1 MYNILVKL
9 ISNRFYSNAQEA
21 YDIIGT
27 FFACKQIT
35 AEQYAELVQLIEQV
49 YGNIPS
55 LHEGE

>member
-9 ISNRFYSNAQEA
+9 INNRFYATAQEA
-21 YDIIGT
+21 LEVVGT

-49 YGNIPS
+49 YAN
-55 LHEGE
+55 